1 MTSFDELKLAIYESG
16 VDYEDA
22 CELVGLLESCD
33 TVDEFVDVSEAI
45 CNYLE
50 GAEDDA
56 DGDYEYEDVED
67 DDFEESVTEEELDEY
82 CEGVAKRI
90 SNAGANA
97 ATYLGYQ
104 AAGAGKKTGAVLK
117 DLSPIKVPNA
127 AKRQIAN
134 AKATVKHVKSQPYYT
149 SKEAKKDIA
158 TTAAIAAGAAGAGIG
173 GTKAVKLKMQQMKLK
188 GQLKELTATLGETIN
203 PIKQKSLEKQIDQL
217 QKQIAELDKK
227 IAKNAAIAAA
237 AGAAGAGVGI
247 ARSRNW
253 GSMYNKDTRK
263 SY

>member
-1 MTSFDELKLAIYESG
+1 MTSFDELKLAIYESC

-56 DGDYEYEDVED
+56 DGDCEYEDV

-90 SNAGANA
+90 TSAKNAAANA
-97 ATYLGYQ
+97 STYLGYQ
-104 AAGAGKKTGAVLK
+104 AAAAGKSAKKAASNAGKTAKYLSTRTPHKEQLK
-117 DLSPIKVPNA
+117 DA
-127 AKRQIAN
+127 AA
-134 AKATVKHVKSQPYYT
+134 AV
-149 SKEAKKDIA
+149 
-158 TTAAIAAGAAGAGIG
+158 AIAAGAGGVGVGGA
-173 GTKAVKLKMQQMKLK
+173 KAVKLKMQQMKLK

-237 AGAAGAGVGI
+237 SGVAVGAGV
-247 ARSRNW
+247 AAAKSRSKNW
-253 GSMYNKDTRK
+253 GSLYNKTTRTV
-263 SY
+263 Y